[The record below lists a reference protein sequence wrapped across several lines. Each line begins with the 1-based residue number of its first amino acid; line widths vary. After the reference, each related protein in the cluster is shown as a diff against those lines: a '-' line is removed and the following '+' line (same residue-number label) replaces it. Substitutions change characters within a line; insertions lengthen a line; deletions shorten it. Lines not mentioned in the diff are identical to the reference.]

1 MESYLILDISILLF
15 IVLSAFF
22 SFMRGFS
29 QEILALISWVLSFF
43 GSYKYGENFANSL
56 NKLIDNIVISSIAS
70 YVITFIIF
78 MIVLSLITKSFSNL
92 IKKSYIGLVDRTGG
106 FLFGL
111 LRGYLIVSLCFFTFH
126 YFYNGE
132 KIIWIEKSKF
142 NFVTLISNE
151 KILKFFNEKNEFTKK
166 LRQEIDSKS
175 NSLFEKS
182 IDSQIKLKKFMD
194 QEKKIYNETDKNSL
208 DYLIEN
214 SE

>member
-43 GSYKYGENFANSL
+43 GSYKYGENFTNSL

-78 MIVLSLITKSFSNL
+78 MIVLSFITKSFSSL

>member
-1 MESYLILDISILLF
+1 MESYLILDFSILLF

-78 MIVLSLITKSFSNL
+78 MIVLSFITKSFSSL

-194 QEKKIYNETDKNSL
+194 QEKKIYNEKDKNSL

>member
-1 MESYLILDISILLF
+1 MESYLILDFSILLF

-78 MIVLSLITKSFSNL
+78 MIVLSFITKSFSSL

>member
-1 MESYLILDISILLF
+1 LESYLILDISILLF

-78 MIVLSLITKSFSNL
+78 MIVLSFITKSFSSL

>member
-1 MESYLILDISILLF
+1 MESYLIFDISILF
-15 IVLSAFF
+15 FVVLSAFF

-29 QEILALISWVLSFF
+29 QEFLALLTWVISFF
-43 GSYKYGENFANSL
+43 GSYKYGDKLVNVS
-56 NKLIDNIVISSIAS
+56 NKIIDNIVISNVVS
-70 YVITFIIF
+70 YVLTFLII
-78 MIVLSLITKSFSNL
+78 MIILSFITKQFSSL
-92 IKKSYIGLVDRTGG
+92 IKKSYIGMVDRTGG

-126 YFYNGE
+126 YFYNGD

-142 NFVTLISNE
+142 NFMTLISNQ
-151 KILKFFNEKNEFTKK
+151 KIINFFNKDNNFSKK
-166 LRQEIDSKS
+166 LRKDIEKKS
-175 NSLFEKS
+175 STLFEKS

-194 QEKKIYNETDKNSL
+194 EEKEIYNDVDKKSL

>member
-1 MESYLILDISILLF
+1 MESYLIFDISILF
-15 IVLSAFF
+15 FVVLSAFF

-29 QEILALISWVLSFF
+29 QEFLALLTWVISFF
-43 GSYKYGENFANSL
+43 SSYKYGDKFVNVS
-56 NKLIDNIVISSIAS
+56 NKIIDNIVISNVVS
-70 YVITFIIF
+70 YALTFLII
-78 MIVLSLITKSFSNL
+78 MIVLSFITKQFSSL
-92 IKKSYIGLVDRTGG
+92 IKKSYIGMVDRTGG

-126 YFYNGE
+126 YFYNGD

-142 NFVTLISNE
+142 NFMTLISNQ
-151 KILKFFNEKNEFTKK
+151 KIINFFNKDNNFSKK
-166 LRQEIDSKS
+166 LRKDIEKKS
-175 NSLFEKS
+175 STLFEKS

-194 QEKKIYNETDKNSL
+194 EEKGIYNDVDKKSL

>member
-1 MESYLILDISILLF
+1 MGF
-15 IVLSAFF
+15 I
-22 SFMRGFS
+22 
-29 QEILALISWVLSFF
+29 FF

-70 YVITFIIF
+70 YLITFIIF
-78 MIVLSLITKSFSNL
+78 MIVLSFITKSFSSL